1 MKKHFVI
8 FFALIFALIFVSA
21 ADSFLASAE
30 TNTSLDSEKDKMRWL
45 EVNYPPNGTG
55 IVQVIDPDR
64 NLDSEAIDYFD
75 IKVWSDS
82 DQAGID
88 LTVTET
94 GKSTGIFEGTV
105 FFMQFHSTSTA
116 VRVAEGDTVTA
127 EYENNTPPSSSPL
140 LSDTQTTTAH
150 DDNRNITATT
160 FIGFSPYDLCNDYS
174 YYGGYQC
181 RQPTIKIVDAFGN
194 TLNSV
199 SVGQQIQ
206 VSTGLANGQNKEQ
219 PFVNFVQIQ
228 DMDGIVVSL
237 EWLAGSLSA
246 GQSFSPSQSWIPS
259 EAGTYTATAFVW
271 ESVDNPTPLFHP
283 VSTTITVLTK

>member
-1 MKKHFVI
+1 MKRYLVI
-8 FFALIFALIFVSA
+8 FFALLFAVIFVPETN
-21 ADSFLASAE
+21 SFLAFAE
-30 TNTSLDSEKDKMRWL
+30 TNISLDSEKDKIRWL

-55 IVQVIDPDR
+55 IVQVIDPDM
-64 NLDSEAIDYFD
+64 NLDSEAVDYFD
-75 IKVWSDS
+75 IEVWSDS

-105 FFMQFHSTSTA
+105 FFAQFHSTSSA

-127 EYENNTPPSSSPL
+127 EYENNTPSSS
-140 LSDTQTTTAH
+140 LSYPHTATVH
-150 DDNRNITATT
+150 DNQNITATT

-174 YYGGYQC
+174 HYNDRQC
-181 RQPTIKIVDAFGN
+181 RQSTIKIVDAFGN

-206 VSTGLANGQNKEQ
+206 VSTDLTNGQNKEQ
-219 PFVNFVQIQ
+219 PFVSFVQIQ
-228 DMDGIVVSL
+228 DSDGIIVSL
-237 EWLAGSLSA
+237 EWLIGSLSA
-246 GQSFSPSQSWIPS
+246 GQSFSPILPWIPS
-259 EAGTYTATAFVW
+259 ENGTYTATAFIW
-271 ESVDNPTPLFHP
+271 ESLENPTPLFQP